1 MVQILVNVSF
11 FIFRRAFG
19 EGERMY
25 EGRNSHIILLEIEM
39 FTVPKVNKRI
49 SVYVRWRGGG
59 GGQIK

>member
-1 MVQILVNVSF
+1 
-11 FIFRRAFG
+11 
-19 EGERMY
+19 MY

-59 GGQIK
+59 GGGGVNLLKI